1 MSQIT
6 TPRKG
11 SESGEQ
17 MRLSPHMKE
26 AWRVGSLILV
36 NRESRRLRRKEQTMS
51 KQLSLFGNTVLYD
64 NLARKKRN
72 SKLRW
77 EYAFQKWSNEQ
88 FMAGRSTEGICGY
101 GSMCDW
107 CEDNSYGRPCVRAL
121 NKMCREKGIEIDY
134 ESRDFEKIWRM

>member
-1 MSQIT
+1 M
-6 TPRKG
+6 G
-11 SESGEQ
+11 
-17 MRLSPHMKE
+17 
-26 AWRVGSLILV
+26 
-36 NRESRRLRRKEQTMS
+36 
-51 KQLSLFGNTVLYD
+51 KQLSLLGDAVLYD
-64 NLARKKRN
+64 NLARKKKRN

-77 EYAFQKWSNEQ
+77 ENAFQKWSDDHGITEQ
-88 FMAGRSTEGICGY
+88 SRTEDWGCCGY